1 MLNYFQISPFISN
14 IVEQYF
20 TKERA
25 YQLSWFCN
33 NPLNLFLSCFAKIP
47 PVLLQSFLVMN
58 DAQLILILT
67 KLIPILTKLIS
78 HIFLSDIWCYTSVA
92 VIPSRDDFLSI
103 LGYPLCPSI
112 SLLGHIFHQ
121 IILPL
126 ENIIVTTDAYEQDFP
141 RVGISRY
148 VFCELWSWGPG
159 SLCQKASKLKRCCL
173 KQVIKGGVFRKH
185 SIQSLTSI
193 WPCSLWCSL

>member
-33 NPLNLFLSCFAKIP
+33 NPLNLFLSSFAKIP

-58 DAQLILILT
+58 DAQLIL
-67 KLIPILTKLIS
+67 ILTKLIS

-126 ENIIVTTDAYEQDFP
+126 ENIIVTTDAYEEDFP

-173 KQVIKGGVFRKH
+173 KQVI
-185 SIQSLTSI
+185 
-193 WPCSLWCSL
+193 

>member
-1 MLNYFQISPFISN
+1 MQLYSYWKSVLQTFMKTSNAGLFSNQPDYFKYCWAIFH
-14 IVEQYF
+14 
-20 TKERA
+20 KRA
-25 YQLSWFCN
+25 SVSTF
-33 NPLNLFLSCFAKIP
+33 
-47 PVLLQSFLVMN
+47 
-58 DAQLILILT
+58 LILQQSPQFIFEQLCKNPPCPSSEFPSYERCTAYSYLT
-67 KLIPILTKLIS
+67 KLILILTKLIS

-121 IILPL
+121 IILPF

-159 SLCQKASKLKRCCL
+159 SLCQKASELRGL
-173 KQVIKGGVFRKH
+173 LLLR
-185 SIQSLTSI
+185 
-193 WPCSLWCSL
+193 

>member
-1 MLNYFQISPFISN
+1 MLEYFKISPIISN

-33 NPLNLFLSCFAKIP
+33 NPLNLFLSSFAKIP
-47 PVLLQSFLVMN
+47 PCPSSEFPSYERCT
-58 DAQLILILT
+58 AYSYLT
-67 KLIPILTKLIS
+67 KLILILTKLIS

-121 IILPL
+121 IILPF

-159 SLCQKASKLKRCCL
+159 SLCQKASKLRGLLLLRWNAVLNK
-173 KQVIKGGVFRKH
+173 
-185 SIQSLTSI
+185 
-193 WPCSLWCSL
+193 

>member
-1 MLNYFQISPFISN
+1 MQLYSNWKSVLQTLTKTSNAELFSNQPLYFKYCWAIFHKRASVSTFLILQQSPQFIF
-14 IVEQYF
+14 EQLC
-20 TKERA
+20 K
-25 YQLSWFCN
+25 N
-33 NPLNLFLSCFAKIP
+33 P

-58 DAQLILILT
+58 DAQLILILA
-67 KLIPILTKLIS
+67 KLILILTKLIS

-173 KQVIKGGVFRKH
+173 KQVI
-185 SIQSLTSI
+185 
-193 WPCSLWCSL
+193 